1 MTPARDS
8 AGDNGANQ
16 FDCWTVVRYVRA
28 HCEKPNVQRL
38 GELQKKF
45 SQNEA
50 GYLLFQHTCGMCRL
64 DPTLVLADFMAGRE
78 VTSTDSPP
86 PPNTGE
92 TSYDRSSNTYTHTT
106 PPARDTA
113 QAVASASAGAVAGVN
128 ATPPPVDPTPPA
140 QGSKRNRLTGAEK
153 RHRRRVASWGG
164 AARRGCSTWLR
175 GSALSGTPR
184 ISKPLVI
191 NHTPVTHP
199 QLGVGSRPFSCRK
212 TLPDKLRGTS
222 RGWHS
227 RIHAVT
233 GHAATTAMQSGRL
246 APCWRDDRGL
256 LGHSSRLLFK
266 SQCQCAR
273 WTWRSS
279 SLPMKVNG
287 TLGRKS
293 D

>member
-164 AARRGCSTWLR
+164 EQPDEAA
-175 GSALSGTPR
+175 ALG
-184 ISKPLVI
+184 
-191 NHTPVTHP
+191 
-199 QLGVGSRPFSCRK
+199 
-212 TLPDKLRGTS
+212 
-222 RGWHS
+222 
-227 RIHAVT
+227 
-233 GHAATTAMQSGRL
+233 
-246 APCWRDDRGL
+246 
-256 LGHSSRLLFK
+256 
-266 SQCQCAR
+266 
-273 WTWRSS
+273 
-279 SLPMKVNG
+279 
-287 TLGRKS
+287 
-293 D
+293 

>member
-1 MTPARDS
+1 MTASAATQQANLGES
-8 AGDNGANQ
+8 AGA
-16 FDCWTVVRYVRA
+16 
-28 HCEKPNVQRL
+28 
-38 GELQKKF
+38 
-45 SQNEA
+45 
-50 GYLLFQHTCGMCRL
+50 
-64 DPTLVLADFMAGRE
+64 
-78 VTSTDSPP
+78 
-86 PPNTGE
+86 
-92 TSYDRSSNTYTHTT
+92 SNTYTPTT
-106 PPARDTA
+106 PPASDTA
-113 QAVASASAGAVAGVN
+113 QAAASASAGADAGVN
-128 ATPPPVDPTPPA
+128 STPPRVDPTPS
-140 QGSKRNRLTGAEK
+140 QGSKRKRLIGAEK
-153 RHRRRVASWGG
+153 RHRRHVASWGG

-287 TLGRKS
+287 TPGRKS